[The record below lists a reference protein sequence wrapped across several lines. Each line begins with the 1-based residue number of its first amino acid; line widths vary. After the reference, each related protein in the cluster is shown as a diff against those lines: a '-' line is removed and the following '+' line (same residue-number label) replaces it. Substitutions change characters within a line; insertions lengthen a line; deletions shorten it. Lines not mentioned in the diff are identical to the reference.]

1 MQTKWVH
8 GCQSESASPLSP
20 GHMCRT
26 DLASSRAARLASGRD
41 LASLRE
47 LEAFH
52 VRHMFLAAVQ
62 RWEMGFLRLLEDP
75 LVLSS

>member
-1 MQTKWVH
+1 MSLNFNFWEGSELQTKWGH

-26 DLASSRAARLASGRD
+26 DLASSRAARLASGKD

-47 LEAFH
+47 L
-52 VRHMFLAAVQ
+52 L
-62 RWEMGFLRLLEDP
+62 
-75 LVLSS
+75 LSSFYCSFYSDATVHN